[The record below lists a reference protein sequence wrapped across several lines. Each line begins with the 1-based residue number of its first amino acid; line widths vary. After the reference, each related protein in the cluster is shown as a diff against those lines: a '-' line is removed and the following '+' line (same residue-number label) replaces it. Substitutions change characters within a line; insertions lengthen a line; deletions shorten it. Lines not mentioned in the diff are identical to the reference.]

1 MFLEELSKIFDK
13 LDELSE
19 TYPFASE
26 NIKMVFLLGQRQ
38 EEVFKLKK
46 KDIKF
51 YNTPVQVQED
61 DGSIENIYG
70 EIQFRK
76 GTTKRRNKGKIKFI
90 FQPAEEG
97 YGGAKFM
104 IEDGALEE
112 VDEIYGLHVWNYQKS
127 GTIGIKSGD

>member
-1 MFLEELSKIFDK
+1 M
-13 LDELSE
+13 DELSE

-61 DGSIENIYG
+61 DGSIEKSMEKYNS
-70 EIQFRK
+70 EKVLQREE
-76 GTTKRRNKGKIKFI
+76 TKVRLNLLLNR
-90 FQPAEEG
+90 
-97 YGGAKFM
+97 
-104 IEDGALEE
+104 
-112 VDEIYGLHVWNYQKS
+112 
-127 GTIGIKSGD
+127 